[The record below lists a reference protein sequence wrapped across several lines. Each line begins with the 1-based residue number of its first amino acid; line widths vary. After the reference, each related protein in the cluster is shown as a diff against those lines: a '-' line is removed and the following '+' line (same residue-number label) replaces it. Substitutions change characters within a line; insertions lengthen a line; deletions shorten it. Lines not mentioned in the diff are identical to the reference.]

1 MQKYQIVSLI
11 FAKNYTKNMLEHW
24 FRPFNKEKRNF
35 KSHSF
40 GNKLLFFDEASEEV
54 SSKVA
59 IVGIDA
65 EEADTV
71 RKYLY
76 EYGNITPKDYVTDF
90 GNIKKNSID
99 FLIAAIK
106 EIMAANMIPVLI
118 GAKEKDIIG
127 QFGAYHDRTTLPV
140 ATIVDAQ
147 LRYGLEKGNYGYL
160 NHILTK
166 NNQYKGLLHLSAL
179 ASQAHLI
186 DSNVWNTL
194 EFQDFDLVRLG
205 KCRSNME
212 EVEPLIRES
221 DGMSFHINA
230 IREADAPGQENAI
243 PSGLHIEE
251 ACQLARYAGMSDRL
265 TSIGFFDYEK
275 KYDIGDQTAK
285 CVAQMVWYFIDGVV
299 NRQQDY
305 PVSVHN
311 MTEYLVEIKDFKTP
325 FTFWKSNKSNR
336 WWIQIPQHLGER
348 EQNRLF
354 SCSYND
360 YQKAILGELPE
371 RLWNGFKRFG

>member
-1 MQKYQIVSLI
+1 
-11 FAKNYTKNMLEHW
+11 MLDHW
-24 FRPFNKEKRNF
+24 FRPFSNEKRNF
-35 KSHSF
+35 KSHLF
-40 GNKLLFFDEASEEV
+40 GNKLLFFDKLSEEV
-54 SSKVA
+54 SSKIA
-59 IVGIDA
+59 IVGVDA

-76 EYGNITPKDYVTDF
+76 QYGNNTPNHFVTDF

-99 FLIAAIK
+99 FLIAALT

-127 QFGAYHDRTTLPV
+127 QFGAYHGRVVLPV
-140 ATIVDAQ
+140 ATVVDAQ
-147 LRYGLEKGNYGYL
+147 LRYGLEKDNQGYL
-160 NHILTK
+160 NHILTRS
-166 NNQYKGLLHLSAL
+166 NQEKGLLHLSAL
-179 ASQAHLI
+179 ANQAHLM

-205 KCRSNME
+205 KCRSKME

-221 DGMSFHINA
+221 DAMVFHINA
-230 IREADAPGQENAI
+230 IRQADAPGQESAI

-251 ACQLARYAGMSDRL
+251 ACQLARYAGMNDKLS
-265 TSIGFFDYEK
+265 SIGFFEYEK
-275 KYDIGDQTAK
+275 KYDRDDQTAK
-285 CVAQMVWYFIDGVV
+285 CVAQMVWYFVDGVV
-299 NRQQDY
+299 NRHQDY
-305 PVSVHN
+305 PVSIHN
-311 MTEYLVEIKDFKTP
+311 MTEYLVEIKGFATP

-336 WWIQIPQHLGER
+336 WWIQIPQPSTQK

-360 YQKAILGELPE
+360 YQKAVLGELPE